1 MRTLALCRLRE
12 RGRKVASIVFAM
24 GVQRPIKAG
33 QQPADWVDG
42 SATYYVNDPRAELPL
57 EQGVRPDLPQF
68 TSAGLSPSFLGE
80 LHLILQGR
88 TAMQS
93 GQEYQDGRVARENAI
108 RRVAHAIPIPHEYSV
123 QLYVCSEELC
133 GLLAALDET
142 RVADIALRWRALL
155 WPSLYQDGSMPENL
169 NRLRDTVLPQ
179 LVALAKEAVRSGRKL
194 MMRVEYR
201 RNTRDANT
209 GAIHRT
215 EETRH

>member
-1 MRTLALCRLRE
+1 
-12 RGRKVASIVFAM
+12 M
-24 GVQRPIKAG
+24 GVQRPTKAG
-33 QQPADWVDG
+33 EQPADWVDG
-42 SATYYVNDPRAELPL
+42 STTCYVNDPRAELPL
-57 EQGVRPDLPQF
+57 EQGLRPDLPQF
-68 TSAGLSPSFLGE
+68 TSAALSPSFLGE

-88 TAMQS
+88 TAMQAA
-93 GQEYQDGRVARENAI
+93 QEYQDGLVARENAI

-133 GLLAALDET
+133 GLLATLDET

-155 WPSLYQDGSMPENL
+155 WPSVYQGGSVSENP
-169 NRLRDTVLPQ
+169 NRLHAWILPQ
-179 LVALAKEAVRSGRKL
+179 LVALAKEAVSSGRKL

>member
-1 MRTLALCRLRE
+1 
-12 RGRKVASIVFAM
+12 M
-24 GVQRPIKAG
+24 GVQRPTKAEG
-33 QQPADWVDG
+33 QPAEWVEG

-88 TAMQS
+88 TAMES
-93 GQEYQDGRVARENAI
+93 SQEYQDGRVARESAV

-123 QLYVCSEELC
+123 QLYECSEELC

-142 RVADIALRWRALL
+142 RVADIVRRWRALL
-155 WPSLYQDGSMPENL
+155 WPSLYQDGSAPENL
-169 NRLRDTVLPQ
+169 NRLRAWILPQ
-179 LVALAKEAVRSGRKL
+179 LVALAREAVSSGRKL

-201 RNTRDANT
+201 RNTRDATT
-209 GAIHRT
+209 GVVHRT

>member
-1 MRTLALCRLRE
+1 M
-12 RGRKVASIVFAM
+12 AM
-24 GVQRPIKAG
+24 GVQRPIKAEG
-33 QQPADWVDG
+33 QPAEWVEG
-42 SATYYVNDPRAELPL
+42 SATCYVNDPRAELPL
-57 EQGVRPDLPQF
+57 EQSLRPDLPQF

-80 LHLILQGR
+80 LNLILQGR
-88 TAMQS
+88 TAIEAA
-93 GQEYQDGRVARENAI
+93 QEYQDSRVAKENAI
-108 RRVAHAIPIPHEYSV
+108 LRVAHAIPIPHEYSV

-142 RVADIALRWRALL
+142 RVADIALRWHALL
-155 WPSLYQDGSMPENL
+155 WPSLYQDGAVPDNL
-169 NRLRDTVLPQ
+169 NRLRASILPQ
-179 LVALAKEAVRSGRKL
+179 LVALAKEAVSSGRKL

>member
-1 MRTLALCRLRE
+1 
-12 RGRKVASIVFAM
+12 M
-24 GVQRPIKAG
+24 GVQRPTKAKG
-33 QQPADWVDG
+33 QPAEWVDS

-88 TAMQS
+88 TAMEAAQ
-93 GQEYQDGRVARENAI
+93 GDQDGHVARENAI

-142 RVADIALRWRALL
+142 RVAEIALRWRALL
-155 WPSLYQDGSMPENL
+155 WPSAYQDGSVPENP
-169 NRLRDTVLPQ
+169 NRLRVWILAQ
-179 LVALAKEAVRSGRKL
+179 LVALAKEAVSSSRKL

-201 RNTRDANT
+201 RNTRDATT
-209 GAIHRT
+209 GVIHRT

>member
-1 MRTLALCRLRE
+1 M
-12 RGRKVASIVFAM
+12 AM
-24 GVQRPIKAG
+24 GVQRPTNAG
-33 QQPADWVDG
+33 GQPADWVDG

-57 EQGVRPDLPQF
+57 EQGVRSDLPQF

-88 TAMQS
+88 TAREAA
-93 GQEYQDGRVARENAI
+93 QEYQDGRVARENAI

-155 WPSLYQDGSMPENL
+155 WPSLYQEGSTPESL
-169 NRLRDTVLPQ
+169 NRLRARILAQ
-179 LVALAKEAVRSGRKL
+179 LVVLAKEAVSSGRKL

-201 RNTRDANT
+201 RNTRDADT
-209 GAIHRT
+209 GTVHRT

>member
-1 MRTLALCRLRE
+1 
-12 RGRKVASIVFAM
+12 M
-24 GVQRPIKAG
+24 GVQRPIKAEG
-33 QQPADWVDG
+33 QPTEWVEG
-42 SATYYVNDPRAELPL
+42 SATCYVNDPRAELPL
-57 EQGVRPDLPQF
+57 EQSLRPDLPQF

-80 LHLILQGR
+80 LNLILQGR
-88 TAMQS
+88 TAIEAA
-93 GQEYQDGRVARENAI
+93 QEYQDSRVAKENAI
-108 RRVAHAIPIPHEYSV
+108 LRVAHAIPIPHEYSV

-142 RVADIALRWRALL
+142 RVADIALRWHALL
-155 WPSLYQDGSMPENL
+155 WPSLYQDGAVPENL
-169 NRLRDTVLPQ
+169 NRLRASIVQQ
-179 LVALAKEAVRSGRKL
+179 LVALAKEAVSSGRKL

>member
-1 MRTLALCRLRE
+1 M
-12 RGRKVASIVFAM
+12 M
-24 GVQRPIKAG
+24 GVQRPTKAEG
-33 QQPADWVDG
+33 QPAEWVDS

-57 EQGVRPDLPQF
+57 EQGPRPDLPQF
-68 TSAGLSPSFLGE
+68 TSAGHSPSFLGE

-88 TAMQS
+88 TAIEAA
-93 GQEYQDGRVARENAI
+93 QEYQDSRVARENAI
-108 RRVAHAIPIPHEYSV
+108 RRVAHAIPIPHEYCV

-142 RVADIALRWRALL
+142 RVADTALRWHALL
-155 WPSLYQDGSMPENL
+155 WPSLYQDAAVPENL
-169 NRLRDTVLPQ
+169 NRLRASILPQ
-179 LVALAKEAVRSGRKL
+179 LVALAKEAVSSGRKL

-209 GAIHRT
+209 GAMHRT

>member
-1 MRTLALCRLRE
+1 
-12 RGRKVASIVFAM
+12 M

-42 SATYYVNDPRAELPL
+42 SATCYVNDPRAELPL
-57 EQGVRPDLPQF
+57 EQGLRPDLPQF

-80 LHLILQGR
+80 LHLILQAR
-88 TAMQS
+88 TAMEAA
-93 GQEYQDGRVARENAI
+93 QEYQDGRVARENAI

-155 WPSLYQDGSMPENL
+155 WPSLHQDAAVSENP
-169 NRLRDTVLPQ
+169 NPLRVRILPQ